1 MNAHVARVIVPIA
14 PLLAEPRAS
23 ATMTSQCLNG
33 HRIDVLEA
41 REDWRRVQGPDA
53 YEGWMHRGYL
63 GEAVSDP
70 SARLAGGHLL
80 AQGTERLS
88 LGCVVRSPAGRLR
101 ALPLGALV
109 DPGEDVLLGE
119 SAGAAELRRRFP
131 PEPSAIVDSAL
142 RLYEGTSY
150 LWGGVTP
157 WGADCSGFVQTVFA
171 LHGIRTP
178 RDAKDQ
184 AQYGVAVPHDP
195 DTAAPAD
202 LLFFSDREDGRI
214 THTGIALGESR
225 LVHLALGRGGY
236 AVEDLRTGDAYA
248 MKLRERIR
256 FARRITPR

>member
-1 MNAHVARVIVPIA
+1 MKAHVARVVVPIA

-23 ATMTSQCLNG
+23 ATMTSQYLNG

-41 REDWRRVQGPDA
+41 RDDWRRVQGPDA

-63 GEAVSDP
+63 GDSVSDP

-80 AQGTERLS
+80 AQGGDRLS
-88 LGCVVRSPAGRLR
+88 LGCVVRSPAGGVR
-101 ALPLGALV
+101 ALPLGALI
-109 DPGEDVLLGE
+109 DPAEEVLVGE

-131 PEPSAIVDSAL
+131 ADPAAIIDSGL

-195 DTAAPAD
+195 DAVMPAD

-214 THTGIALGESR
+214 THTGIALGDAR

-236 AVEDLRTGDAYA
+236 AVENLRAGDGYTT
-248 MKLRERIR
+248 KLRERIR
-256 FARRITPR
+256 FARRVTR